1 MLRTLSFEGPLRPY
15 LVRRDAFADR
25 LKISAAR
32 AFGFDG
38 TEEECIAFC
47 NIIKGEGWRI
57 LIQRDEDRDEGHHP
71 VELCTG
77 REYLQRYG
85 TEAHRDVFGQQF
97 WVKAVLPDGYPSDTE
112 RDNTLLVITDVRFP
126 NEAERV
132 RECGGQVWKID
143 RPVERIAESAHASET
158 PLSDESLIDRTIR
171 NHGDL
176 DALRNE
182 VAAGRHE
189 VTQAM
194 TTIAVDVDNTLYDFE
209 AAARQAFLDL
219 AAERSDEGLFQRR
232 LQPLDRMALDG
243 RCLRPRSSVSRHR
256 PRP

>member
-126 NEAERV
+126 NEAKRV
-132 RECGGQVWKID
+132 RECGGEVWKID

-158 PLSDESLIDRTIR
+158 PLSDDLIDRTIR
-171 NHGDL
+171 NHDDL

-182 VAAGRHE
+182 VVLA
-189 VTQAM
+189 VT
-194 TTIAVDVDNTLYDFE
+194 
-209 AAARQAFLDL
+209 
-219 AAERSDEGLFQRR
+219 R
-232 LQPLDRMALDG
+232 LLKP
-243 RCLRPRSSVSRHR
+243 
-256 PRP
+256 